1 MPVMRLYSV
10 GYLLLVLSL
19 LMGMPR
25 HEPRESHESP
35 GRRLGPRLVA
45 QRGED
50 RVPNGRRRRRDLR
63 HECGRLGR
71 HAAGK
76 LSAGRRRAGL
86 VTRRCQHRVLARRL
100 ESGVWPNLRDHGHE
114 R

>member
-19 LMGMPR
+19 
-25 HEPRESHESP
+25 
-35 GRRLGPRLVA
+35 
-45 QRGED
+45 
-50 RVPNGRRRRRDLR
+50 
-63 HECGRLGR
+63 
-71 HAAGK
+71 
-76 LSAGRRRAGL
+76 
-86 VTRRCQHRVLARRL
+86 RVLARRL